1 MINKIPDVIYDKSGN
16 RIRVIKA
23 KEIFFSSKGRKGYV
37 LHIEREERITSIS
50 EFELTE
56 VDGRYILTKDVLRNN
71 NDI

>member
-1 MINKIPDVIYDKSGN
+1 MINNVPDVIYDREGN
-16 RIRVIKA
+16 RIRVVKVR
-23 KEIFFSSKGRKGYV
+23 EVFFKSKGRKGYIF
-37 LHIEREERITSIS
+37 HIEREERITSIS